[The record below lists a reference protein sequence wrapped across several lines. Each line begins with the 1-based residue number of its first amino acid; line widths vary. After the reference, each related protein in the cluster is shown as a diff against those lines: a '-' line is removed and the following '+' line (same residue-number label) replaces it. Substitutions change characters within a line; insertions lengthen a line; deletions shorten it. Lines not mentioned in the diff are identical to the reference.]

1 MYNVFI
7 RLKNQSTWNSDVKLE
22 EKTTSS
28 PILHL
33 EGTTFMKYVLTLSL
47 RRPLPYHIETSPLIC
62 SANQWTGF
70 YMITASVMKEL
81 IHFYDEI
88 KSVLAETCSTEIKS
102 LISLRFLSMCFRKN
116 SILCYISI
124 IPGTFLIYIKKGCSK
139 NFAQFTGKQQCRI
152 LFINKTLRFF

>member
-1 MYNVFI
+1 MFTYYILSGIAV
-7 RLKNQSTWNSDVKLE
+7 STLN
-22 EKTTSS
+22 T
-28 PILHL
+28 
-33 EGTTFMKYVLTLSL
+33 LTLSWQ
-47 RRPLPYHIETSPLIC
+47 RPLSYRNQSIDLLV
-62 SANQWTGF
+62 NQWTGF

-81 IHFYDEI
+81 THFYDEI

-102 LISLRFLSMCFRKN
+102 LISLRFLSMCFRRN

-124 IPGTFLIYIKKGCSK
+124 IPGTFLIYIKKRCPK